1 MRLKDMRGYVYFYV
15 IRMLR
20 LFVSLEDICLQV
32 IYKQW
37 DNFYTLKKFEE
48 ISFAPNVIP
57 SDFMREVLLVT
68 GSLHF
73 QPRNANDLLSQR
85 HRGDLFIYSLVTNHC
100 AENLPSYKFSFHL
113 YINTPSVGER
123 KNY

>member
-1 MRLKDMRGYVYFYV
+1 MGLKDMRGYVYFYV

-48 ISFAPNVIP
+48 ISFSPNV
-57 SDFMREVLLVT
+57 
-68 GSLHF
+68 
-73 QPRNANDLLSQR
+73 
-85 HRGDLFIYSLVTNHC
+85 
-100 AENLPSYKFSFHL
+100 FHL
-113 YINTPSVGER
+113 IS
-123 KNY
+123 